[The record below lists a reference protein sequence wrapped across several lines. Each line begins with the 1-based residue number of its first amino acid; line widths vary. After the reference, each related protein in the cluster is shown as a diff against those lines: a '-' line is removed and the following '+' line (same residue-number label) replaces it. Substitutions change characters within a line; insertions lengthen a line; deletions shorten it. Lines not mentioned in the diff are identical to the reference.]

1 MNDNYVFTRKQYDEV
16 VCRRMD
22 GLTSKAML
30 ESNMDMGI
38 FVK

>member
-22 GLTSKAML
+22 GLTSKNNA
-30 ESNMDMGI
+30 GI
-38 FVK
+38 